1 MKTVTCC
8 LKYCNQK
15 QCQSSEQRSCL
26 TSQNC
31 SIQWMGE
38 LSMLYRQAVSHTF
51 SYIKWAQTLVPV
63 IRLTWKCKLWGLMPV
78 SCMEN
83 DFKHH
88 SCKNTKFLGRNHFSV
103 KIVVNIS
110 VEKEACRCMRT
121 HTKEKLHR
129 CHICGKSFPD
139 HTYDESEGWN
149 HIAVMNV
156 TRSPL
161 SEALTVHMKTH
172 LEEKPHPCHEC
183 SRLQSDGIT

>member
-110 VEKEACRCMRT
+110 VEKEACRCIWG
-121 HTKEKLHR
+121 HTQRRSRIVAMFVERASLWR
-129 CHICGKSFPD
+129 DPWPHIWRL
-139 HTYDESEGWN
+139 TQGWN
-149 HIAVMNV
+149 RIAVKNV
-156 TRSPL
+156 ARPSL
-161 SEALTVHMKTH
+161 WVKLWQCIWRLT
-172 LEEKPHPCHEC
+172 
-183 SRLQSDGIT
+183 